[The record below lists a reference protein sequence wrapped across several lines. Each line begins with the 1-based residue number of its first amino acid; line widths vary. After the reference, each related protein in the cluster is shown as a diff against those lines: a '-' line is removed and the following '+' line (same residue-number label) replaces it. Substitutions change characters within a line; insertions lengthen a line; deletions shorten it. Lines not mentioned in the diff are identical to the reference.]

1 MVAVASTAT
10 GDLTEALPT
19 KDKVIIGFLGF
30 FILIGC
36 TLELYW
42 LMFNNHMLERNDIL
56 KTMLSWYW
64 ICDRTYRDPGM
75 DNAKAF
81 TFAVESLN
89 TACKVLDAALIY
101 AIVKRKPWRH
111 GLQCILATCF
121 GYGTVLYYYVA
132 HLTDYN
138 VFTERTP
145 AAFAM
150 FVFAN
155 IPWLNGYGYMA
166 FDSAR
171 AMTRAARAGAV

>member
-1 MVAVASTAT
+1 MVAIASTGTLA
-10 GDLTEALPT
+10 EPLPT
-19 KDKVIIGFLGF
+19 KDKVIIGFLAF

-42 LMFNNHMLERNDIL
+42 LIFNDQMLERNDLL

-89 TACKVLDAALIY
+89 VACKVFDAALIY

-111 GLQCILATCF
+111 GLQCILATTF
-121 GYGTVLYYYVA
+121 GYGTVLYFYVA
-132 HLTDYN
+132 HLTNYN

-145 AAFAM
+145 AAFAL
-150 FVFAN
+150 FILAN
-155 IPWLNGYGYMA
+155 IPWLIGYGFMA

-171 AMTRAARAGAV
+171 AMTRAAKASA